1 MSEHEHHDHPNYGRI
16 YIALVVLL
24 CISVAGPHLGILW
37 VTLITAFGVALLK
50 ANLVVQNFMHL
61 RVERRFIKWM
71 LATTLIIV
79 ALFMAGTAPDI
90 MKHHGMRWVN
100 NAAMAEIAQGIP
112 LHPEAAAAA
121 ESPSGG
127 EYRPNGPT
135 AAAGSD
141 DPHPQGFD
149 AKGTFNSVCASCHGQ
164 DGKGDGP
171 AAGAMNPK
179 PANFNDPAFWK
190 ANTDSVLFKAIKE
203 GGASVGKSP
212 MMVAW
217 GGSYNDDQIHALLDY
232 IKTTF
237 KPKS

>member
-1 MSEHEHHDHPNYGRI
+1 MSEKEHQDHPVYWKV
-16 YIALVVLL
+16 YVTLVVLL

-71 LATTLIIV
+71 LTTTLVLV
-79 ALFMAGTAPDI
+79 ALFLAGTMPDI
-90 MKHHGMRWVN
+90 MKHQGLRWVS
-100 NAAMAEIAQGIP
+100 NAAKAEVARGIP
-112 LHPEAAAAA
+112 LHPEAAEAA

-127 EYRPNGPT
+127 ERVEH
-135 AAAGSD
+135 AAVAGGSD
-141 DPHPQGFD
+141 DSAPQNFD
-149 AKGTFNSVCASCHGQ
+149 AKGTFNSVCATCHGQ

-171 AAGAMNPK
+171 AGGALNPK
-179 PANFNDPAFWK
+179 PADFTDPAFWK
-190 ANTDSVLFKAIKE
+190 ANADSVLFKAIKE

-217 GGSYNDDQIHALLDY
+217 GGMYNDAQIHALLDY
-232 IKTTF
+232 IQTTF